1 MIAILHNREKYVLKM
16 CKRNQ
21 KKKEKIVTS
30 YNNGVKMI
38 NYSIEQHEQVR
49 ELIEESESTKDSFML
64 TLDEIEAN
72 LNCYTN
78 RQEPELQSIEQVNNE
93 R

>member
-1 MIAILHNREKYVLKM
+1 MIAILHNREKYVSKM

-30 YNNGVKMI
+30 YNDGVKMI
-38 NYSIEQHEQVR
+38 NYSIEQHEHVR
-49 ELIEESESTKDSFML
+49 ELIEVSESMKELDSFML
-64 TLDEIEAN
+64 TADEIEAN
-72 LNCYTN
+72 CNTY
-78 RQEPELQSIEQVNNE
+78 RQEPELQSIEHVNNE